1 MILMNGEGIMI
12 LTYEYFIEKLN
23 EKIKTDADF
32 CYELLN
38 TVIDNPHRYTGIFR
52 LSNAKTKLVQNVTQS
67 REIKFGDFMEDIV
80 TTYIAKMGY
89 ENLNKSIGT
98 DEQGNALSADQVF
111 VRDDTVYLIEQKIR
125 DDHDST
131 KKRGQYDNF
140 RKKYRLLERLYPT
153 KKINAT
159 MWFIDDSL
167 IKNRRYYLAEKTSE
181 ETINRKINIYY
192 GIALFKE
199 LFHRTDV
206 WDELV
211 SYLRANKLQRNNK
224 VIYIPDFD
232 TSDEMLV
239 ALRRL
244 KCEKPGKYSKLLS
257 DRPEYVQLREELFP
271 ESFNFKRI

>member
-1 MILMNGEGIMI
+1 MI
-12 LTYEYFIEKLN
+12 LTYEYFVEKLN
-23 EKIKTDADF
+23 AKIKTDADF

-67 REIKFGDFMEDIV
+67 REIKFGDFMEEIV
-80 TTYIAKMGY
+80 TTYIDKMGY

-140 RKKYRLLERLYPT
+140 RRKYRRLERLYPT
-153 KKINAT
+153 KRINAT

-167 IKNRRYYLAEKTSE
+167 IKNRKYYLEEKTNE
-181 ETINRKINIYY
+181 ETANRKINIYY
-192 GIALFKE
+192 GAALFEE

-211 SYLRANKLQRNNK
+211 SYLRANKLQRNNE
-224 VIYIPDFD
+224 VINIPDFD

-244 KCEKPGKYSKLLS
+244 KYEKPGKYSKLLS
-257 DRPEYVQLREELFP
+257 NRAEYVQLREELFP
-271 ESFNFKRI
+271 ESYNFKRI

>member
-1 MILMNGEGIMI
+1 MI
-12 LTYEYFIEKLN
+12 LTYEYFVEKLN

-89 ENLNKSIGT
+89 ENLSKSIGT

-111 VRDDTVYLIEQKIR
+111 LRDDTIYLIEQKIR

-140 RKKYRLLERLYPT
+140 RKKYKLLERLYPA

-167 IKNRRYYLAEKTSE
+167 IKNKRYYLSEKSNDETS
-181 ETINRKINIYY
+181 NRRINIYY
-192 GIALFKE
+192 GAALFEE
-199 LFHRTDV
+199 LFHRLDV

-211 SYLRANKLQRNNK
+211 SYLKANKLQRNSE
-224 VIYIPDFD
+224 VINIPDFD
-232 TSDEMLV
+232 TSDEMLA

-244 KCEKPGKYSKLLS
+244 KRENPRKYSKLLS
-257 DRPEYVQLREELFP
+257 DKMEYIQLREELFP
-271 ESFNFKRI
+271 RNYNFKRI

>member
-1 MILMNGEGIMI
+1 MI
-12 LTYEYFIEKLN
+12 LTYEYFVDKLN
-23 EKIKTDADF
+23 EKIKTDSDF

-38 TVIDNPHRYTGIFR
+38 SVIDNPHRYTGVFR

-67 REIKFGDFMEDIV
+67 REIKFGDFMEDII

-89 ENLNKSIGT
+89 ENLSKNIGV

-111 VRDDTVYLIEQKIR
+111 IKDDTVFLIEQKIR

-167 IKNRRYYLAEKTSE
+167 VKNRKYYLAEKENEITP
-181 ETINRKINIYY
+181 NREINIYY
-192 GIALFKE
+192 GEALFDK
-199 LFHRTDV
+199 LFQRLDV
-206 WDELV
+206 WNEIV
-211 SYLRANKLQRNNK
+211 SYLRTNKLQRNNE
-224 VIYIPDFD
+224 VITIPDFD

-244 KCEKPGKYSKLLS
+244 KHEKPGKYSKLLS
-257 DRPEYVQLREELFP
+257 AKAEYIQLRDELFP
-271 ESFNFKRI
+271 EGYNFKRI